1 MEFFMIAPHL
11 TRTLCAAA
19 IACLAFAHDVRAQT
33 AAQPSAASE
42 ALAREVVEAKGALNM
57 FDSVIVG
64 VIEYHKGVLLQSNP
78 NLQKDLN
85 DVATRLSAEFAP
97 RRANLH
103 AEIARAYASRFT
115 EPELK
120 EILAFYK
127 TPIGKK
133 LIVEEPKGVDEATK
147 RVDEWA
153 NKFAEEVLTRIRAEM
168 KKRGHNL

>member
-1 MEFFMIAPHL
+1 MNAFHF

-19 IACLAFAHDVRAQT
+19 IACMAFAQDARAQA
-33 AAQPSAASE
+33 AAQPSAAAI
-42 ALAREVVEAKGALNM
+42 ALAREIVEVKGAINM

-78 NLQKDLN
+78 TLQKDLN
-85 DVATRLSAEFAP
+85 DVAIRLSAEFAP

-115 EPELK
+115 EQELR

-127 TPIGKK
+127 TPLGRKVIE
-133 LIVEEPKGVDEATK
+133 EEPKGVDEATK
-147 RVDEWA
+147 RVDAWA
-153 NKFAEEVLTRIRAEM
+153 SKFAEEVLTRIRAEM
-168 KKRGHNL
+168 KKKGHNL